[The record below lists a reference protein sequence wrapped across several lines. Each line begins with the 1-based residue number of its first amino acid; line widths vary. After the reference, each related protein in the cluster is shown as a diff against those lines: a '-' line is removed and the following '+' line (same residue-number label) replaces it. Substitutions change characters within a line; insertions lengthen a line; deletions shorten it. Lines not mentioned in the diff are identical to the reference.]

1 MKSPREIIAEKIFLC
16 AAVASGLVTFA
27 IFGFML
33 LMSLPLLKG
42 GHILHILTGNWDP
55 KSGSYGI
62 YPMIVATFAISSLS
76 VLVAFPLSLGYAAF
90 VNVIGPKVLRRLL
103 RRFVQM
109 MTGIPTVIYGFVGI
123 FLLVPLVR
131 EYLNAGSGMCILTAS
146 IMLAVLVSP
155 TMILF
160 FSDSF
165 KAVPKSYLDAAEGLG
180 ATPIQKLLYVVL
192 PVAKR
197 GILVGLVLALG
208 RALGD
213 TLIALMLAG
222 NAVEVPGSL
231 FDAAR
236 SLTAHIALVIASDY
250 ESLEFKSIFACGIVL
265 YGLTTLVVLSLRL
278 LADRRGGGQR

>member
-1 MKSPREIIAEKIFLC
+1 MKSRKEAIAEKSLLF
-16 AAVASGLVTFA
+16 AAITSGLVTFA

-33 LMSLPLLKG
+33 FMSFPLLREA
-42 GHILHILTGNWDP
+42 HLFHILTGQWAP

-62 YPMIVATFAISSLS
+62 YPMIAGTFAISSLS
-76 VLVAFPLSLGYAAF
+76 VFMAFPLCLGYAGF
-90 VNVIGPKVLRRLL
+90 MNVTGPKAFAPFL

-131 EYLNAGSGMCILTAS
+131 EYLRAGSGMCILSAS

-165 KAVPKSYLDAAEGLG
+165 RAVPRAYLDAADGLG
-180 ATPIQKLLYVVL
+180 ATPVQKLLYVVL
-192 PVAKR
+192 PEAKR
-197 GILVGLVLALG
+197 GILMGVVLGLG

-213 TLIALMLAG
+213 TLVALMIAG
-222 NAVEVPGSL
+222 NAVEVPGSVL
-231 FDAAR
+231 DAAR

-265 YGLTTLVVLSLRL
+265 YVLTTLAVLSLRL
-278 LADRRGGGQR
+278 LSSRDRGRL